1 MTFRA
6 RPTTRAG
13 RRGGP
18 DSDARRNLYFNLAF
32 GGVVVVAILLLAAAA
47 GAAWYAEHLAPVAV
61 VNGETITRD
70 GLRQRAAI
78 EMFRLD
84 TLESRTRD
92 KVAAG
97 RMPPAQGQQL
107 LNFIAQQRQAI
118 TDFALEREIDATL
131 LLQLA
136 DREGLEISEAAID
149 AQVREDATAPESRHA
164 FMIRVTPEVSEG
176 AAEPT
181 AEQVAAARQKAEDLR
196 AQLEGDTSWEEVV
209 RASGDTDAIET
220 NGDLSFLD
228 EGTVAPDRAFV
239 EAIFALPAPGFT
251 DVIEGADGIFRIG
264 RLAEI
269 VPEVHDPNYLSR
281 AAEAGIPDTAY
292 RRFTSAVVARDV
304 LEDRLLAEL
313 VDAASEQRRVAEIVI
328 DDNDGLPLAE
338 GAVLVRHLLF
348 SPADDPG
355 GAAALAAEDPAWQA
369 AEEEARQAH
378 ADLEAGTA
386 RFVDL
391 APGSDDATSAVRNG
405 FLPYFAPNDPG
416 VQLDPAFAAAIFADG
431 LEDGQL
437 LEPVR
442 SAFGWH
448 VIQVVT
454 RDAPAV
460 RAANLAAEASRPGTD
475 VAALAAEHSISGTAA
490 GGGELGWIAR
500 YQLDRE
506 RDYAIFATQA
516 GAVSTILP
524 RDGLT
529 FYKVLEVDTRIPDA
543 AQAAQLRAVAFTNWF
558 TGIKE
563 DPEQTTIER
572 LLGS

>member
-13 RRGGP
+13 RRRGL
-18 DSDARRNLYFNLAF
+18 DSDARRNLIFNLGF
-32 GGVVVVAILLLAAAA
+32 GGVVVVAILLLVGAAAA
-47 GAAWYAEHLAPVAV
+47 AWYGEHLAPVAV

-70 GLRQRAAI
+70 GLRHRAAI

-107 LNFIAQQRQAI
+107 INFIAQQRQGIA
-118 TDFALEREIDATL
+118 DFALEREIDATL

-136 DREGLEISEAAID
+136 AREGVEISEAAID
-149 AQVREDATAPESRHA
+149 AQIREDATAPESRHT
-164 FMIRVTPEVSEG
+164 FMIRVVPEVSEG
-176 AAEPT
+176 ATEPT

-196 AQLEGDTSWEEVV
+196 AQLEAGTSWEEVV
-209 RASGDTDAIET
+209 QASGDTDAIET

-228 EGTVAPDRAFV
+228 EGSVAPDQYFV

-269 VPEVHDPNYLSR
+269 VPEVHDPNYLRR
-281 AAEAGIPDTAY
+281 AADAGISEATY
-292 RRFTSAVVARDV
+292 RRFAAAVVARDA
-304 LEDRLLAEL
+304 LEERLLAEI
-313 VDAASEQRRVAEIVI
+313 VDAPSEQRRVGEIVI
-328 DDNDGLPLAE
+328 DANDGLPLAE

-348 SPADDPG
+348 APADDPG
-355 GAAALAAEDPAWQA
+355 AAAALEADDPAWQA
-369 AEEEARQAH
+369 AEEEALRAH
-378 ADLEAGTA
+378 ADLEAGTV

-391 APGSDDATSAVRNG
+391 APGSDDATSAARNG

-416 VQLDPAFAAAIFADG
+416 AQLDPAFAAAIFADG
-431 LEDGQL
+431 LEEGQL
-437 LEPVR
+437 LEPVK

-448 VIQVVT
+448 VIQLVS
-454 RDAPAV
+454 RDAPTE
-460 RAANLAAEASRPGTD
+460 RAASLAAEASRPGAD
-475 VAALAAEHSISGTAA
+475 FAALAAEHSIAGTAA

-500 YQLDRE
+500 YQLDQE
-506 RDYAIFATQA
+506 RHEAIFATQE
-516 GAVSTILP
+516 GDVSEILP
-524 RDGLT
+524 RDGFT
-529 FYKVLEVDTRIPDA
+529 FYKVLEVAIRSPDP

-572 LLGS
+572 ILGS